1 MLIITLLDIL
11 ALDILG
17 LDILGL
23 DILGLDILGM
33 ILLSCAQIHCRAGAT
48 SPVGQVSTGPLF
60 SPSALTADLGDY
72 DVCGSIDEQSTGST
86 ELAA

>member
-1 MLIITLLDIL
+1 MLISTLLDIL

-33 ILLSCAQIHCRAGAT
+33 IQNGNPGMPIF
-48 SPVGQVSTGPLF
+48 TGCVNF
-60 SPSALTADLGDY
+60 HDR
-72 DVCGSIDEQSTGST
+72 C
-86 ELAA
+86 

>member
-33 ILLSCAQIHCRAGAT
+33 IQICELDGEFSYREFCYHEAFGA
-48 SPVGQVSTGPLF
+48 PKRVFPRL
-60 SPSALTADLGDY
+60 ADNTDNMF
-72 DVCGSIDEQSTGST
+72 VQN
-86 ELAA
+86 A

>member
-33 ILLSCAQIHCRAGAT
+33 IRYPTMVQSLFCREQFKFAEIFIGQLSMSG
-48 SPVGQVSTGPLF
+48 
-60 SPSALTADLGDY
+60 
-72 DVCGSIDEQSTGST
+72 CG
-86 ELAA
+86 

>member
-33 ILLSCAQIHCRAGAT
+33 IHGRHADKPFRLNKFAVISNKLSFVT
-48 SPVGQVSTGPLF
+48 S
-60 SPSALTADLGDY
+60 
-72 DVCGSIDEQSTGST
+72 
-86 ELAA
+86 